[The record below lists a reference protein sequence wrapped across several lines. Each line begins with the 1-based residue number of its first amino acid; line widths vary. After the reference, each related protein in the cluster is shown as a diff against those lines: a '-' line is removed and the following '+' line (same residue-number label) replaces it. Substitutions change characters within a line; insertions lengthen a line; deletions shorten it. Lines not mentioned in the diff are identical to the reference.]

1 MSVSCDDDSPVY
13 ERPSIT
19 VYPLKENKR
28 PVGFAPW
35 PVEKAK
41 RKRAAKARKKGTR

>member
-1 MSVSCDDDSPVY
+1 VSRAITDPWLYGGAPASA
-13 ERPSIT
+13 IT

-35 PVEKAK
+35 PEAK
-41 RKRAAKARKKGTR
+41 KVKRRKKGKKS